1 MNYLVSFYALML
13 SVKKFKYLVIKL
25 NEHFR
30 RYSKMAKLR
39 LDKITK
45 RFDEY
50 YAAKE
55 ISFDVEEGE
64 FVTLLGPS
72 GCGKTTL
79 LKMIAG
85 FVTPDSGEII
95 LNGESINT
103 LPPERRST
111 AMCFQSYALF
121 PHLNVV
127 HNIAY
132 GLKQKKTSFEE
143 LGSRVNAALKQV
155 GLESQKLKMP
165 SQLSGGQ
172 QQRVAI
178 ARAMVT
184 NPHVMLFDEPLSNLD
199 ARLRESVR
207 YEIKQLQKHHN
218 LTSVYVTHDQSEA
231 LSMSDKIVVLNAGE
245 IAQAGTPEEIYYQP
259 ANRFIADFVG
269 AANIIKATVTE
280 AEQPGFYRV
289 STSVGNFYVSSS
301 RKPENN
307 HCWICWRPED
317 VIYMPEHKTGANY
330 FTITVE
336 SLAFMGSHTEAS
348 GRTSDGTS
356 VRLQLLKKPSI
367 ETGTHACFYLPENA
381 IVFLEPVT

>member
-1 MNYLVSFYALML
+1 MMV
-13 SVKKFKYLVIKL
+13 
-25 NEHFR
+25 
-30 RYSKMAKLR
+30 KLR
-39 LDKITK
+39 LENITK

-64 FVTLLGPS
+64 FITLLGPS

-85 FVTPDSGEII
+85 FITPDSGNII
-95 LNGESINT
+95 LNGQAINT
-103 LPPERRST
+103 LPPEKRST

-132 GLKQKKTSFEE
+132 GLKQKKIPLGEQKATVDTVLEQMG
-143 LGSRVNAALKQV
+143 LGSQRH
-155 GLESQKLKMP
+155 KMP

-184 NPHVMLFDEPLSNLD
+184 KPHVMLFDEPLSNLD
-199 ARLRESVR
+199 AKLRESVR
-207 YEIKQLQKHHN
+207 YEIKQLQKRHN

-231 LSMSDKIVVLNAGE
+231 LSMSDKIVVLNAGN
-245 IAQAGTPEEIYYQP
+245 ITQAGTPEEIYYQP
-259 ANRFIADFVG
+259 ANRFIADFIG
-269 AANIIKATVTE
+269 AANIMQATISR
-280 AEQPGFYRV
+280 AAQSGYYRV
-289 STSVGNFYVSSS
+289 STSMGGFYVSSS
-301 RKPENN
+301 REPESD

-317 VIYMPEHKTGANY
+317 AVYIPESKKDANH
-330 FTITVE
+330 FIITVE
-336 SLAFMGSHTEAS
+336 SMAFMGNHTEAS
-348 GRTSDGTS
+348 GHTSDGTG
-356 VRLQLLKKPSI
+356 VRLQLIKKPSFKI
-367 ETGTHACFYLPENA
+367 GEQACFYLPETA
-381 IVFLEPVT
+381 IVFLEPVI

>member
-1 MNYLVSFYALML
+1 
-13 SVKKFKYLVIKL
+13 
-25 NEHFR
+25 
-30 RYSKMAKLR
+30 
-39 LDKITK
+39 
-45 RFDEY
+45 
-50 YAAKE
+50 
-55 ISFDVEEGE
+55 DVEEGE

-172 QQRVAI
+172 QQRVA
-178 ARAMVT
+178 
-184 NPHVMLFDEPLSNLD
+184 
-199 ARLRESVR
+199 
-207 YEIKQLQKHHN
+207 
-218 LTSVYVTHDQSEA
+218 
-231 LSMSDKIVVLNAGE
+231 
-245 IAQAGTPEEIYYQP
+245 
-259 ANRFIADFVG
+259 
-269 AANIIKATVTE
+269 
-280 AEQPGFYRV
+280 
-289 STSVGNFYVSSS
+289 
-301 RKPENN
+301 
-307 HCWICWRPED
+307 
-317 VIYMPEHKTGANY
+317 
-330 FTITVE
+330 
-336 SLAFMGSHTEAS
+336 
-348 GRTSDGTS
+348 
-356 VRLQLLKKPSI
+356 
-367 ETGTHACFYLPENA
+367 
-381 IVFLEPVT
+381 